1 MIKINSIIL
10 KNFRCYDNYRVD
22 FTKKNIN
29 IFLGNN
35 ATGKTS
41 IVEAISLLSICR
53 SFRTSNDKEMIK
65 REKEA
70 FYLEY
75 SLDNQG
81 ENNKISIAFDGKTK
95 KIVVNNKTVGKLSD
109 FFGKYKVVSFIPEDI
124 RIITGE
130 PKLRRKFLDL
140 SISIYNRDYLKTL
153 LVYNKILKERNELL
167 KNSEG
172 KLDNT
177 LFKTYT
183 DKLIECGKLII
194 NERSEFINKVNGL
207 INDKV
212 LILSNGND
220 KCHVNYRPNVSS
232 EEFERR
238 IYESKDKDLL
248 FKTTNVGPHRDDFS
262 IYINENDASSYGSQ
276 GQIKTASLAIKLCCV
291 DIVKEINDNILII
304 LDDVFGELDGIRQN
318 QILKLLNNEYQM
330 FITTTSIKGIDE
342 NILNN
347 SNIFDLNTE
356 RR

>member
-22 FTKKNIN
+22 FTEKNIN

-75 SLDNQG
+75 SLANQG

-153 LVYNKILKERNELL
+153 LVYNKILKEL
-167 KNSEG
+167 
-172 KLDNT
+172 
-177 LFKTYT
+177 
-183 DKLIECGKLII
+183 
-194 NERSEFINKVNGL
+194 
-207 INDKV
+207 
-212 LILSNGND
+212 
-220 KCHVNYRPNVSS
+220 
-232 EEFERR
+232 
-238 IYESKDKDLL
+238 
-248 FKTTNVGPHRDDFS
+248 
-262 IYINENDASSYGSQ
+262 
-276 GQIKTASLAIKLCCV
+276 
-291 DIVKEINDNILII
+291 
-304 LDDVFGELDGIRQN
+304 
-318 QILKLLNNEYQM
+318 
-330 FITTTSIKGIDE
+330 SIK
-342 NILNN
+342 
-347 SNIFDLNTE
+347 
-356 RR
+356 